1 MVSGEGGSPGRSGG
15 GAKQAE
21 GSPRNESG
29 QDLSATLEFLPL
41 MLFNVCLPL
50 VAKTLPC
57 NTGDVGLTSG
67 RGTKIPCHGQL
78 NPMHHN

>member
-1 MVSGEGGSPGRSGG
+1 MVSGERGSLEGGDVGG

-21 GSPRNESG
+21 GSPRDESG
-29 QDLSATLEFLPL
+29 QHLSATLEFLPL

-57 NTGDVGLTSG
+57 NAGDVGLTSG
-67 RGTKIPCHGQL
+67 QGTKIPHAMS
-78 NPMHHN
+78 N